1 MKKKKRRA
9 SRGKSIVFLA
19 VICALIVAASVFTF
33 MPITYGAVGQ
43 HQYVSVVG
51 AIKLGI
57 DLKGG
62 VYNVMEVIPDE
73 TMSQEDLEAN
83 INGAIK
89 IISDRLTSKG
99 YPEATVQLQQ
109 SGGTYFI
116 RVEVPDVDDPTELF
130 DLIGKPAQLFF
141 RDQTT
146 QEIIIRGSNVK
157 KAYSSY
163 DSDGAPCVQLELDDE
178 GTKAFS
184 DYTTEAANNSSTT
197 TTLEIVL
204 DGEVISQPTVSV
216 AITNGKPQITGSYTW
231 ETASDFA
238 LQLQSG
244 ALAVEFK
251 DSEPGI
257 ISATLGE
264 NAIRAGLIA
273 GVVGMVLVMI
283 FMAVYYRGLGLAA
296 DVSLLIYVLLVLFL
310 MSQLPWVQLTLPGIA
325 GVILGI
331 GMAVDGNV
339 IIFERIRDEYKIGK
353 TPQAARLAG
362 FKRASAAI
370 WDANITTMIA
380 AVALWIFGT
389 GSIQGF
395 AITLAISIVVSVF
408 CSLVITRGILKLFYN
423 IGNRNVRFYGL
434 KRDAE
439 VLDNVQ

>member
-1 MKKKKRRA
+1 MKKKRRA
-9 SRGKSIVFLA
+9 SRGKSVLLLA
-19 VICALIVAASVFTF
+19 IIGVLIVVASVFTF
-33 MPITYGAVGQ
+33 MPFTYGSVGQ
-43 HQYVSVVG
+43 HRYVSVIG

-62 VYNVMEVIPDE
+62 VYNVMEVVPDSS
-73 TMSQEDLEAN
+73 MSEEDLQAN

-89 IISDRLTSKG
+89 IIQDRLTAKG
-99 YPEATVQLQQ
+99 YTEATVQLQQ
-109 SGGTYFI
+109 SGGTYQI
-116 RVEVPDVDDPTELF
+116 RVEVPDVADPAALF
-130 DLIGKPAQLFF
+130 DLIGKPAKLLF
-141 RDQTT
+141 RDKTS
-146 QEIIIRGSNVK
+146 QEIILRGGNVK
-157 KAYSSY
+157 KAYASY
-163 DSDGAPCVQLELDDE
+163 DSDGKPCVQLELDEE
-178 GTKAFS
+178 GKKTFG
-184 DYTTEAANNSSTT
+184 DDTTEAAGNSSTT

-204 DGEVISQPTVSV
+204 DGEVISSPQVSV

-231 ETASDFA
+231 DTASDFA

-244 ALAVEFK
+244 ALNIEFK
-251 DSEPGI
+251 DSEPGV

-273 GVVGMVLVMI
+273 GIIGLCLVMI

-296 DVSLLIYVLLVLFL
+296 DLSLIAYTLIVLFL

-339 IIFERIRDEYKIGK
+339 IIFERIKDEYKIGK
-353 TPQAARLAG
+353 TPAAARLAG

-380 AVALWIFGT
+380 AAALWIFGT

-395 AITLAISIVVSVF
+395 AITLVISIVVSVF
-408 CSLVITRGILKLFYN
+408 CSLVITRGFLKLFYN
-423 IGNRNVRFYGL
+423 IGNRNTKFYGL

-439 VLDNVQ
+439 VADDAQ